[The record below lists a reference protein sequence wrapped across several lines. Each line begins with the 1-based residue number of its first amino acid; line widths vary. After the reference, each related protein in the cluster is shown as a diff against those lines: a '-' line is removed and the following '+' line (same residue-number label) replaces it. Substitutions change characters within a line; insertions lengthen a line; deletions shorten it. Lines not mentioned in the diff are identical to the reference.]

1 MLEATLRDRAK
12 GLLTAS
18 GRSDVPPFM
27 VMDVMAAAAR
37 IEAAGGHVIHMEV
50 GQPAAP
56 APKAAI
62 SAARAALDGGRIDY
76 TSALGIASLRERIA
90 RHYREAYGCAVDAE
104 RIVVTTGS
112 SGAFILGFLAMF
124 EPGDRVAVT
133 VPGYPPYR
141 HILTALGCEPVLIE
155 TSSETRH
162 ALTGE
167 ALLAAHRKSPL
178 KGVLVGS
185 PANPTGTMM
194 SREALTSLIAAAEGA
209 GIRFISDEI
218 YHGLDYAFPAV
229 TAAEL
234 SPHALVINS
243 FSKYF
248 CMTGWRVGWMV
259 VPEPLVR
266 PIERLQQNLAISV
279 PTLSQIAAEAA
290 FEGREEMEE
299 VKRGYQENRRIL
311 IAGLPQAGLNK
322 FLPADGAFYLYADV
336 SEFTSDSF
344 DFAKQMLEQ
353 AHVAATPGID
363 FDPVHGHRY
372 IRFSYARSADDMR
385 EAVARV
391 SRGGS
396 GKARRGS
403 HQWPGRLGSLSALE
417 KPPAPLTLPPIDF
430 GCRVETAVRASVTD
444 RSGTRIGGERHGG
457 NDRNRSASRGGTGKA
472 LVQDTLCSGADRDRA
487 RRAGRLAVARPGD
500 QRLDQ
505 GARRRLH
512 QADQDGDR
520 ADHLLHGGLRH
531 LAHPGRQ
538 EGRPRRRQG
547 AGLFRGRLDLRAD
560 HRPGRRQSG
569 RRRARAWR
577 REPMPRRLR
586 VTPSRRKR

>member
-1 MLEATLRDRAK
+1 MGEATLRERVAD
-12 GLLTAS
+12 LLSAS
-18 GRSDVPPFM
+18 VRSDVPPFM
-27 VMDVMAAAAR
+27 VMDVMSAAAR

-50 GQPAAP
+50 GQPSAS
-56 APKAAI
+56 APKTAIAA
-62 SAARAALDGGRIDY
+62 AHRALDLGRIDY

-90 RHYREAYGCAVDAE
+90 RHYRDTYGCSVDAS

-112 SGAFILGFLAMF
+112 SGAFILAFLAMF

-155 TSSETRH
+155 TTADTRH

-167 ALLAAHRKSPL
+167 ALLEAHRKKPL
-178 KGVLVGS
+178 QGVLVGS

-194 SREALTSLIAAAEGA
+194 SREALTSLIAAAQVA

-234 SPHALVINS
+234 SGHALVINS

-290 FEGREEMEE
+290 FDGKEEMEAI
-299 VKRGYQENRRIL
+299 KRGYLENRRVL
-311 IAGLPQAGLNK
+311 IEGLPAAGLTK

-336 SEFTSDSF
+336 SDFTSDSLA
-344 DFAKQMLEQ
+344 FAKQMLEE
-353 AHVAATPGID
+353 AHVAATPGAD
-363 FDPVHGHRY
+363 FDPYHGKAF

-385 EAVARV
+385 EAVKRIAR
-391 SRGGS
+391 
-396 GKARRGS
+396 
-403 HQWPGRLGSLSALE
+403 W
-417 KPPAPLTLPPIDF
+417 
-430 GCRVETAVRASVTD
+430 
-444 RSGTRIGGERHGG
+444 
-457 NDRNRSASRGGTGKA
+457 
-472 LVQDTLCSGADRDRA
+472 
-487 RRAGRLAVARPGD
+487 LA
-500 QRLDQ
+500 
-505 GARRRLH
+505 
-512 QADQDGDR
+512 
-520 ADHLLHGGLRH
+520 
-531 LAHPGRQ
+531 
-538 EGRPRRRQG
+538 
-547 AGLFRGRLDLRAD
+547 
-560 HRPGRRQSG
+560 
-569 RRRARAWR
+569 
-577 REPMPRRLR
+577 
-586 VTPSRRKR
+586 